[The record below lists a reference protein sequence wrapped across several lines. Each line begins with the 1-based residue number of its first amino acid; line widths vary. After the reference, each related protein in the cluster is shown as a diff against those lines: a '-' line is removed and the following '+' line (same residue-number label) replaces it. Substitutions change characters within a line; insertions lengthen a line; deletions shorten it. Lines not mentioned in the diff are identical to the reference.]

1 MIRIAPSILSA
12 DASRLGEEIAAVERA
27 GADLIHLDI
36 MDGHF
41 VPNITFGPVVVKSL
55 RRTTNLPFDVHL
67 MIEKPEFFINDFAAA
82 GSNIITVHV
91 EAVTHLHRLVHQIK
105 EKGIL
110 AGVSL
115 NPATPLS
122 TIEQILPDLDLLL
135 LMTVNPG
142 FGGQLF
148 IESMLPKIESARK
161 LINDRA
167 PTCLLE
173 VDGGV
178 TIQNSGAIRR
188 AGADIIVAGSAIF
201 GAGDYGRVIGQMRE
215 QLFP

>member
-1 MIRIAPSILSA
+1 
-12 DASRLGEEIAAVERA
+12 
-27 GADLIHLDI
+27 

-161 LINDRA
+161 PINDRA
-167 PTCLLE
+167 TNCLLE

-178 TIQNSGAIRR
+178 TIQNSGSIRR